1 MNKNVHNLVLT
12 FGVIA
17 PLLFFILMYFVF
29 PSFYTEYD
37 SSNQHISQLGA
48 IDSPVKYYANFL
60 GFYLFGVLLI
70 LFSLAVLKLS
80 KLTVGHKTSAFF
92 LLITGISISLVAF
105 FPCDIECSATS
116 ITGIIHLVLAGAQL
130 LFLISSVIVFSL
142 SEPLKCKVSK
152 YVRLMFYIWLIPS
165 SIWFANVIF
174 NFHSDGV
181 GLIQRISLAMTYFFV
196 VIQGL
201 VYLKHYK
208 SL

>member
-1 MNKNVHNLVLT
+1 MNKNVHNVVLAL
-12 FGVIA
+12 GIIA
-17 PLLFFILMYFVF
+17 PLLFFILMYLIF

-48 IDSPVKYYANFL
+48 IDSPVQFYANIF
-60 GFYLFGVLLI
+60 GFYLFGVLLT

-80 KLTVGHKTSAFF
+80 RLTVGHKTSAVF
-92 LLITGISISLVAF
+92 LLMTGISISLVAF

-116 ITGIIHLVLAGAQL
+116 TTGIMHLILAGTQL

-142 SEPLKCKVSK
+142 SEPLKCKISK
-152 YVRLMFYIWLIPS
+152 HVRLMFYIWLIPS
-165 SIWFANVIF
+165 SIWFLNVIF

-196 VIQGL
+196 VVQGL
-201 VYLKHYK
+201 VYSKHYK